1 MRGGDRD
8 PLGETPGPGRGGVSR
23 LFPWSPPR
31 RARLRCDHTGKEAWA
46 RPRPAAPSRVRKWCL
61 SVMLQARFTEGADV
75 RRQSRG
81 MARRSGP
88 GCRRLRGRGTAPPRP
103 RPGSALR
110 FRPSEAPDPVRVF
123 RPRLGRARRAAGSGP
138 RRRKARGSRRG
149 PHPPAARPQASP
161 PLCAV
166 GAVARATP
174 PPRPAPPSAARA
186 WVSARPPAP
195 PQSAGAAA
203 AAAGRGPRFPGPSQE
218 QSSALRACAVVRPG
232 LLLPASVRW
241 PGPADQLALRLRT
254 EARRPPQGPARQSLP
269 GAARLPAGALPLMTP
284 GGRLPWRGTAQTRW
298 WVGARAAASAP
309 RAARRGPARSVP
321 AALSRERASLPEERG
336 RACGGP
342 ASSSPSAPRA
352 GSATPGAPC
361 LPLGGEGRIR
371 GHPGPEGGAP
381 RARRWPT

>member
-1 MRGGDRD
+1 MQ
-8 PLGETPGPGRGGVSR
+8 
-23 LFPWSPPR
+23 
-31 RARLRCDHTGKEAWA
+31 AA
-46 RPRPAAPSRVRKWCL
+46 AAPRDS
-61 SVMLQARFTEGADV
+61 ST
-75 RRQSRG
+75 
-81 MARRSGP
+81 P
-88 GCRRLRGRGTAPPRP
+88 APPRLGPPPPPPLP
-103 RPGSALR
+103 RLR

-195 PQSAGAAA
+195 PQSAGAA